1 MGTFIFRYGNR
12 PGTSALMP
20 IQDLKYHNLTEKVVG
35 CAMKVH
41 RYFGPGFPEIVYQR
55 ALMIEFEKIGLS
67 YKQEVEKDII
77 YDGKLI
83 YKRRLD
89 LVVENTVLLELK
101 AIREVDNGDYNQI
114 INYLRV
120 FKMEVG
126 LLFNFSVPSLQ
137 FKGLSI
143 QTLINRQNHFIIL
156 YNQ

>member
-1 MGTFIFRYGNR
+1 LGTFIFHYGNLDWKQ
-12 PGTSALMP
+12 PLFMP
-20 IQDLKYHNLTEKVVG
+20 IQDLKYNDLTGKVIG

-41 RYFGPGFPEIVYQR
+41 RYFGPGFPEIVYKR
-55 ALMIEFEKIGLS
+55 ALMIEFEKIDLF

-77 YDGKLI
+77 YDDKLI

-89 LVVENTVLLELK
+89 LIVENIVLLELK

-126 LLFNFSVPSLQ
+126 LLLNFGVPSLQ
-137 FKGLSI
+137 FKRFVNSN
-143 QTLINRQNHFIIL
+143 IN
-156 YNQ
+156 